1 MDLMFAGGAT
11 ASNTP
16 EGILFRA
23 SVYCSPN
30 HNIANS
36 SLAFQDCFSVDG
48 TSLICEKEGTYSVSM
63 WLSARY
69 RNLYLQVNG
78 TTSVTLY
85 GMGSGTGNVTTLE
98 DSVILSVGDKLTLS
112 DNLTTASSGDARW
125 GCGYAAIYK

>member
-11 ASNTP
+11 ASNMP

-48 TSLICEKEGTYSVSM
+48 TSLICEKGGAYSVSM

-78 TTSVTLY
+78 TTSVTLN
-85 GMGSGTGNVTTLE
+85 GMGSGAGNVTTLE

-125 GCGYAAIYK
+125 ACGYAAIYK

>member
-11 ASNTP
+11 ASNMP

-36 SLAFQDCFSVDG
+36 SLTFQDCFSVDG
-48 TSLICEKEGTYSVSM
+48 TSLICEKRGTYSVSM

-69 RNLYLQVNG
+69 RYLYLQVNG
-78 TTSVTLY
+78 TTEITL
-85 GMGSGTGNVTTLE
+85 SGWSSSSGNVTTLE
-98 DSVILSVGDKLTLS
+98 DSVSLSVGDRLTLS
-112 DNLTTASSGDARW
+112 DNLGTASSGDARW
-125 GCGYAAIYK
+125 ACGYAAIYK